1 MKIRKSIS
9 KSVSTLAAVAT
20 AQLFALMLTSQQ
32 AFAAGIGSE
41 LSRVGEEASDQV
53 ITLISDIMQSAVGPV
68 LIGVSVLFLLF
79 KVVKA
84 FLAHRRNDDID
95 VMGLIIALV
104 AVIVST
110 LLTTVRIDSF
120 I

>member
-1 MKIRKSIS
+1 MKIKKTIS
-9 KSVSTLAAVAT
+9 TFSAFVVA
-20 AQLFALMLTSQQ
+20 QFFALLLIIQPV
-32 AFAAGIGSE
+32 FASGIGAE
-41 LSRVGEEASDQV
+41 LSRVGEEASGQV
-53 ITLISDIMQSAVGPV
+53 ITLISDIMQTAVGPV

-120 I
+120 IT